1 MTGGDWR
8 SGGCGSVVLFLGGL
22 ELEEIHSSGG
32 LRIGSEM
39 LLDLL
44 GSSNRTISC
53 EFVFFFTSIKRRRY
67 ESHKIYCWEDVIS
80 RQKKTERKEILP
92 NMPSKMVQMSTWL
105 KHYNELVEY
114 KHKFG
119 SCNIATT

>member
-1 MTGGDWR
+1 MKRGDWR

-22 ELEEIHSSGG
+22 ELEEIHSSRG

-44 GSSNRTISC
+44 GSSNPTISC
-53 EFVFFFTSIKRRRY
+53 EFVFFFTSIISEGDMNHILLGRR
-67 ESHKIYCWEDVIS
+67 DLLP
-80 RQKKTERKEILP
+80 KKNRAERNP
-92 NMPSKMVQMSTWL
+92 P
-105 KHYNELVEY
+105 KHAIKNGTNEYLADNELVEY

>member
-1 MTGGDWR
+1 MKGGDWR

-44 GSSNRTISC
+44 GSSNPTIYLA
-53 EFVFFFTSIKRRRY
+53 SICVLLY
-67 ESHKIYCWEDVIS
+67 LH
-80 RQKKTERKEILP
+80 QAKEI
-92 NMPSKMVQMSTWL
+92 
-105 KHYNELVEY
+105 
-114 KHKFG
+114 
-119 SCNIATT
+119 